1 MPAIGVIYPPPEV
14 RNIVDKTA
22 SFVARNGPEFES
34 RIRQNEINNPKFNFL
49 NPGDPYHAYFQ
60 QKIADIKEQDG
71 KAALE
76 ITPAPPVTQKPKP
89 LMQIPISVV
98 ELPIPKEPPPEFEY
112 LADPPSI
119 SALDLNVVKLT
130 AQFVARNGRQFLT
143 NLMNREQRNYQ
154 FDFLRPQHS
163 LFNYFTKLVEQ
174 YTKVLIPPSDV
185 KEKLL
190 KDAHNPKEILDRV
203 MYRVEWIRH
212 QEREKKKLEDEKE
225 KERVA
230 FAQVDWH
237 DFVVVETVDFKDNEA
252 ANLPPPVSKE
262 QLGARVLAQE
272 RYEQIQDEG
281 GNPDDMEVN
290 MDVEMELD
298 EPEPPAIPP
307 PPPPPPSKE
316 AGLKNVD
323 VNEVPLP
330 PMPSEPGPKPPLPP
344 AAPGGNIQ
352 IRRGYDPKAPKAAAP
367 QMPSDKFLISP
378 ITGERVPA
386 EGMAEHMKISLLDP
400 RWREQRDRVLQEKKE
415 QEQVF
420 AEGMSIGSSL
430 KQLAERRTD
439 IFGAG
444 DEETVIGKK
453 IGEEDIRKPEKVTWD
468 GHTASMAAT
477 SRLAQQGVTL
487 EQQIEAIHKSKGLT
501 PSEERERIGPK
512 VPSQETPE
520 ANRAPTTAIPP
531 PPSMSTPSVSRIPPP
546 PPMSTMMNLPPPP
559 PVLPPGG
566 PPPQFL
572 GIPPPPPPG
581 GLPRMPPPPR
591 FVDPNPPVAPPMP
604 NKRDGDMDDMI
615 GKKSRSEPAE
625 ANLIPEDVFLSSN
638 PNPVT
643 FGVQIPNMPDKGEWK
658 LDGNTIRLT
667 LPPTDQVSVIK
678 AKLHEIT
685 GMPAGKQK
693 LQLGGIFIKDSNT
706 LAYYNVTPASLVQLQ
721 LKERGGRKK

>member
-1 MPAIGVIYPPPEV
+1 MPLLIIFIFPSLSSP
-14 RNIVDKTA
+14 
-22 SFVARNGPEFES
+22 
-34 RIRQNEINNPKFNFL
+34 L
-49 NPGDPYHAYFQ
+49 C
-60 QKIADIKEQDG
+60 ADLVVFI
-71 KAALE
+71 AALE

-316 AGLKNVD
+316 AGVKNVD

-501 PSEERERIGPK
+501 FSP
-512 VPSQETPE
+512 
-520 ANRAPTTAIPP
+520 
-531 PPSMSTPSVSRIPPP
+531 
-546 PPMSTMMNLPPPP
+546 
-559 PVLPPGG
+559 
-566 PPPQFL
+566 L

>member
-1 MPAIGVIYPPPEV
+1 MP
-14 RNIVDKTA
+14 TA
-22 SFVARNGPEFES
+22 
-34 RIRQNEINNPKFNFL
+34 
-49 NPGDPYHAYFQ
+49 
-60 QKIADIKEQDG
+60 
-71 KAALE
+71 
-76 ITPAPPVTQKPKP
+76 PV
-89 LMQIPISVV
+89 
-98 ELPIPKEPPPEFEY
+98 
-112 LADPPSI
+112 
-119 SALDLNVVKLT
+119 
-130 AQFVARNGRQFLT
+130 GRGTF
-143 NLMNREQRNYQ
+143 Y
-154 FDFLRPQHS
+154 
-163 LFNYFTKLVEQ
+163 
-174 YTKVLIPPSDV
+174 
-185 KEKLL
+185 
-190 KDAHNPKEILDRV
+190 
-203 MYRVEWIRH
+203 
-212 QEREKKKLEDEKE
+212 
-225 KERVA
+225 
-230 FAQVDWH
+230 
-237 DFVVVETVDFKDNEA
+237 VVVSNAKS
-252 ANLPPPVSKE
+252 LC
-262 QLGARVLAQE
+262 
-272 RYEQIQDEG
+272 
-281 GNPDDMEVN
+281 
-290 MDVEMELD
+290 
-298 EPEPPAIPP
+298 
-307 PPPPPPSKE
+307 
-316 AGLKNVD
+316 GLQKNVD

-512 VPSQETPE
+512 VPSQETPD

-581 GLPRMPPPPR
+581 GLPRMPPPPPR

-604 NKRDGDMDDMI
+604 NKRDGDMDDMV

-658 LDGNTIRLT
+658 LDGITIRLT

>member
-60 QKIADIKEQDG
+60 QKVTEIKEQDD
-71 KAALE
+71 KEPEAIPAA
-76 ITPAPPVTQKPKP
+76 PAPQKPKP
-89 LMQIPISVV
+89 LMQIPVTISEPPV
-98 ELPIPKEPPPEFEY
+98 PKEPPPEFEFM
-112 LADPPSI
+112 ADPPSI
-119 SALDLNVVKLT
+119 SALDLNIVKLT

-174 YTKVLIPPSDV
+174 YTKVLIPPSDI
-185 KEKLL
+185 KEKLQ
-190 KDAHNPKEILDRV
+190 KDAYKPKEILDRV
-203 MYRVEWIRH
+203 MYRVEWIKQ

-230 FAQVDWH
+230 FASVDWH
-237 DFVVVETVDFKDNEA
+237 DFVVVETVEFKDNET
-252 ANLPPPVSKE
+252 ANLPPPVSRE
-262 QLGARVLAQE
+262 QLGARILAQE
-272 RYEQIQDEG
+272 RYEQVQDDG
-281 GNPDDMEVN
+281 PTPDDMEVN
-290 MDVEMELD
+290 MDVEMEVD
-298 EPEPPAIPP
+298 EPEPTLLQVPP
-307 PPPPPPSKE
+307 PPPPMKDST
-316 AGLKNVD
+316 GKNTD
-323 VNEVPLP
+323 MNEVPLP
-330 PMPSEPGPKPPLPP
+330 PIPSEPGPKPPLPP
-344 AAPGGNIQ
+344 TAPGSNIQ
-352 IRRGYDPKAPKAAAP
+352 IRRNYDPKAPKAAAP
-367 QMPSDKFLISP
+367 LAQTDKFLISP

-386 EGMAEHMKISLLDP
+386 ENMAEHMKISLLDP
-400 RWREQRDRVLQEKKE
+400 RWREQRDRVMQEKKE

-477 SRLAQQGVTL
+477 SRLAQQGVTI

-512 VPSQETPE
+512 VPEQDKLPE
-520 ANRAPTTAIPP
+520 AQLPPTTTIPP
-531 PPSMSTPSVSRIPPP
+531 PPSLSTMTPSRAPPP
-546 PPMSTMMNLPPPP
+546 PPMSAMMNLPPPP
-559 PVLPPGG
+559 PMLPPGA
-566 PPPQFL
+566 PPQFM

-581 GLPRMPPPPR
+581 GLPRMPPPP
-591 FVDPNPPVAPPMP
+591 FVNPNPPVAPPP
-604 NKRDGDMDDMI
+604 PSKRDMDGDDAA
-615 GKKSRSEPAE
+615 GKKSRTEPAE
-625 ANLIPEDVFLSSN
+625 ANLVPEDQFLSSN

-643 FGVQIPNMPDKGEWK
+643 FGVQIPNMPDKSEWK
-658 LDGNTIRLT
+658 LDGSTVRLT
-667 LPPTDQVSVIK
+667 LPLTDQISVIK

-693 LQLGGIFIKDSNT
+693 LQLGGIFIKDSNS
-706 LAYYNVTPASLVQLQ
+706 LAYYNVTPASVVQLQ